1 MFKIQIAKSNL
12 HPALAACCTVVDAKS
27 AMSSAQCIMIDAVGS
42 EVKMRV
48 MGYHQ
53 TIEKSCLTLAPS
65 STGSILVDA
74 TDLLKRVDA
83 LADGEI
89 TITEAKS
96 NIEIRHGSA
105 KYTLP
110 KYDTSAALPMPSVEA
125 QGSEIDARAFAAL
138 LGRMA
143 PAMSREESR
152 ANMYG
157 VNVTANGGKMTAMAT
172 DSNVAAVATI
182 TFDGTIS
189 ATIPSPA
196 VTQIQKVLAKVDGSA
211 RVAVVGKSL
220 YVFADGLTY
229 STLFASDE
237 FPPVHDI
244 MPARTGLTLR
254 AKRGDMMTS
263 IKAVDIIGLKDERIH
278 IRSCPDGI
286 RLGGSSKEGATA
298 YRTIEGACDI
308 QSSLQAKYLSK
319 LLDFI
324 GGEHVTIWQEEAG
337 RTMAD
342 LPKTMV
348 AESEDGALFL
358 VMPLRYDEEDL
369 STDTIKD

>member
-27 AMSSAQCIMIDAVGS
+27 AMPSAQCIMIDAVGS

-48 MGYHQ
+48 MSYHQ

-65 STGSILVDA
+65 SAGSILVDA

-83 LADGEI
+83 FTDGEI

-96 NIEIRHGSA
+96 NIEIRQGSA

-110 KYDTSAALPMPSVEA
+110 KYDTSAALPMPSVEV

-143 PAMSREESR
+143 PAMSREEGR
-152 ANMYG
+152 PHVFG
-157 VNVTANGGKMTAMAT
+157 VNVIGKGGKMTAMAT
-172 DSNVAAVATI
+172 DSHVGAIATM
-182 TFDGTIS
+182 TFDGDFAAIVP
-189 ATIPSPA
+189 APA
-196 VTQIQKVLAKVDGSA
+196 VNQIKAVLAKVDGAA
-211 RVAVVGKSL
+211 RLAVVGTSL

-229 STLFASDE
+229 STMLAGGD
-237 FPPVHDI
+237 FPPMTQV
-244 MPARTGLTLR
+244 MPARSGQTLR
-254 AKRGDMMTS
+254 VKRSDATAN
-263 IKAVDIIGLKDERIH
+263 IKAVDAIGLKDERIH
-278 IRSCPDGI
+278 IRSCPDGVML
-286 RLGGSSKEGATA
+286 RGTSKEGATA
-298 YRTIEGACDI
+298 SRVADGACDI
-308 QSSLQAKYLSK
+308 QSSVCAKYLVK

-324 GGEHVTIWQEEAG
+324 GDEHVSIWQDEGTRSESGAPG
-337 RTMAD
+337 GMVSESASGD
-342 LPKTMV
+342 LFV
-348 AESEDGALFL
+348 
-358 VMPLRYDEEDL
+358 VMPLRYDAEDL